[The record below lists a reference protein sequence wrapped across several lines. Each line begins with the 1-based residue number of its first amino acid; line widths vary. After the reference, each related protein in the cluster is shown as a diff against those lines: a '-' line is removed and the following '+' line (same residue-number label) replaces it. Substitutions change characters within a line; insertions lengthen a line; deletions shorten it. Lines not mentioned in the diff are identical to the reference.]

1 MKKVLILALTGAA
14 AMSLAACSQN
24 SREQTQQAA
33 DAVGAD
39 VKATTQNASDDVE
52 AEMPPRGTHRVVA
65 PPPAPEPVSLR
76 PIPEP
81 QPAPAAAPEP
91 AQPAAQDAPSSTAAL
106 EDRVAQL
113 EARLEQQE
121 AALRR
126 VLTLLV
132 DWTEIDN
139 RTDGRGDGR
148 AEARRE
154 AAATIRP
161 GAWGHAA

>member
-1 MKKVLILALTGAA
+1 MGGTLRSGLNGAA
-14 AMSLAACSQN
+14 APMPTPAP
-24 SREQTQQAA
+24 
-33 DAVGAD
+33 
-39 VKATTQNASDDVE
+39 SDPITRTPV
-52 AEMPPRGTHRVVA
+52 MPEGETAPRGTHRVVA

-81 QPAPAAAPEP
+81 QTAAETPAAPAP
-91 AQPAAQDAPSSTAAL
+91 SNSAL

-139 RTDGRGDGR
+139 RGD
-148 AEARRE
+148 ARRE
-154 AAATIRP
+154 AAATIRT